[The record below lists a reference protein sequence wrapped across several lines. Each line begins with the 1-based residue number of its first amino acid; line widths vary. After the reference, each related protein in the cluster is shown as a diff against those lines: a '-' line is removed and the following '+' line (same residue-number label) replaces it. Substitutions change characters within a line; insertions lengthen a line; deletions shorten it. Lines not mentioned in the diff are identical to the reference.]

1 MKKYLTILLA
11 TILSTVILFSC
22 KKSNSAAPKDY
33 AASVKNKTWWGSFN
47 YTRDT
52 TQYYSVHFNTD
63 NTFLWSQLSGD
74 YIGKWSVNDKAL
86 TMSFD
91 ASTAIIKATITDDD
105 KLAGITDNTSLYEI
119 KSGQLIENPSIPLD
133 NTVWTGWVYP
143 VISTG
148 TLTPIKLS
156 FLPGNA
162 IVILKAGV
170 SFGPYAYTRSASGAV
185 IKTTHTVI
193 NPYYTDPFFCVITSA
208 TEMKGSDAGAAFR
221 WNAIKQ

>member
-1 MKKYLTILLA
+1 MKKYSNILLA

-22 KKSNSAAPKDY
+22 KKSNTPVPKDY
-33 AASVKNKTWWGSFN
+33 AASVAGKTWWGSLS

-52 TQYYSVHFNTD
+52 TQYYSVYFNTD

-74 YIGKWSVNDKAL
+74 YTGKWSVNDKAL

-91 ASTAIIKATITDDD
+91 ANTAVIKATITDDN
-105 KLAGITDNTSLYEI
+105 KLTDITDNTALYEI
-119 KSGQLIENPSIPLD
+119 KSGQRIENPSIPLD
-133 NTVWTGWVYP
+133 NTVWNGWVYP
-143 VISTG
+143 IVSTG

-162 IVILKAGV
+162 ITIVKAGV

-185 IKTTHTVI
+185 IKTNHIII
-193 NPYYTDPFFCVITSA
+193 NPNFTGPFFCVITSS
-208 TEMKGSDAGAAFR
+208 TEMKGSDAGAPFR
-221 WNAIKQ
+221 WNVIKQ